1 MKKINLGRLVLA
13 GLVAGLAFIFVEII
27 VEGFMYF
34 VFRICEAKFYQEAFE
49 MRKSG
54 VLFHV
59 LNLGILF
66 AICILIMWVYA
77 AIRPR
82 FSSRCKTAIV
92 ASLVFW
98 LFAFLF
104 VSNHV
109 NLGIFPP
116 TSFMSMAF
124 NLIEIPVAI
133 IVGSAIYRE
142 G

>member
-13 GLVAGLAFIFVEII
+13 GLVAGFAFIFVEII
-27 VEGFMYF
+27 VEGSMHFF
-34 VFRICEAKFYQEAFE
+34 FRISEAKFYLEAFE

-54 VLFHV
+54 VLFHI

-66 AICILIMWVYA
+66 VICILIMWVYA

-82 FSSRCKTAIV
+82 FSSRGITAIV
-92 ASLVFW
+92 ASLIFW

-104 VSNHV
+104 TANHV

-116 TSFMSMAF
+116 MSFIGLAF
-124 NLIEIPVAI
+124 NLIELPVAV
-133 IVGSAIYRE
+133 IVGSLIYRE

>member
-27 VEGFMYF
+27 VEGFLHF
-34 VFRICEAKFYQEAFE
+34 VFRISEAKFYLEAFE

-54 VLFHV
+54 IVFHI

-66 AICILIMWVYA
+66 VICILIMWVYA

-82 FSSRCKTAIV
+82 FSSRGKTAVV
-92 ASLVFW
+92 ASLIFW

-104 VSNHV
+104 TANHV

-116 TSFMSMAF
+116 ISFISMAF
-124 NLIEIPVAI
+124 NLIELPAAV
-133 IVGSAIYRE
+133 IVGSAVYRE

>member
-27 VEGFMYF
+27 VEGSMHFF
-34 VFRICEAKFYQEAFE
+34 FKISEAKFYLEAFE

-54 VLFHV
+54 IIFHI

-82 FSSRCKTAIV
+82 FSSRGKTAIV
-92 ASLVFW
+92 ASLIFW
-98 LFAFLF
+98 LFGFLF
-104 VSNHV
+104 TANHI

-116 TSFMSMAF
+116 MSFIGLGF
-124 NLIEIPVAI
+124 NIIELPVAV

>member
-1 MKKINLGRLVLA
+1 MKKINSGRLVLA
-13 GLVAGLAFIFVEII
+13 GLVASFAFIFVEII
-27 VEGFMYF
+27 VEGSMHFL
-34 VFRICEAKFYQEAFE
+34 FRISEAKFYLEAFE

-54 VLFHV
+54 VLFHI

-82 FSSRCKTAIV
+82 FGSHGKTAIV
-92 ASLVFW
+92 ASLIFW

-104 VSNHV
+104 TANHV

-116 TSFMSMAF
+116 MSFIGMGF
-124 NLIEIPVAI
+124 NLIELPVAV